1 MRKLGAVHV
10 NEGFWFLPRTP
21 ATTTAIDDVSR
32 DIRAEGGTA
41 WSFAASA
48 AGYDLDELTARFNQA
63 RAADY
68 GEVLRHCD
76 RFLNHIERETA
87 ARHFDFAVVEELEQD
102 LEKRNRLLQ
111 QVHERDL
118 LHFEGGAEADAGLQR
133 CREALDQVRRRGVQ
147 ARRGR
152 LSRRKAAPVP
162 WPWLTKVGLPMHE
175 FQQIQTARMLR

>member
-1 MRKLGAVHV
+1 MDHEWLVIAYSLPPEPSRKRVAAWRRMRKLGAVHV
-10 NEGFWFLPRTP
+10 NEGFWFLPKTP
-21 ATTTAIDDVSR
+21 ATTSAIDDVSR

-48 AGYDLDELTARFNQA
+48 TGYNLDELQARFNQA

-68 GEVLRHCD
+68 GEVMRHCE

-118 LHFEGGAEADAGLQR
+118 LHFEGSAEANAGLQR
-133 CREALDQVRRRGVQ
+133 CREALDRFAEEAFKHAGD
-147 ARRGR
+147 A
-152 LSRRKAAPVP
+152 
-162 WPWLTKVGLPMHE
+162 
-175 FQQIQTARMLR
+175 